1 MTCRMKRADVID
13 NANIQAGDVVVGL
26 ASAGQAT
33 YETEYQ
39 ASERE
44 RWSERERER
53 ERETAT
59 YEAEYQ
65 ASVCVREERVW
76 AGVAYKTEY
85 QASVWGRER
94 GRETF
99 IYEGSDCGCDGGG
112 GREWRGGREG
122 GGRIRGRVA
131 GAAARKTHDGHR
143 LRGRAGG
150 ADLARKQRQQQQQ
163 YCICSNKNNNN
174 NNNKPAPHTGRERVR
189 RAGVGSLHCIH
200 YNITT
205 KVQSMTVPFHAGRDG
220 VQRAD
225 VCAA

>member
-1 MTCRMKRADVID
+1 MCAPGWGGGGPPHAQVTCRMKRADVID

-112 GREWRGGREG
+112 WSHTRPSGRRGGTQNPRRTQTERPSRRCG
-122 GGRIRGRVA
+122 PGSK
-131 GAAARKTHDGHR
+131 AAA
-143 LRGRAGG
+143 
-150 ADLARKQRQQQQQ
+150 
-163 YCICSNKNNNN
+163 
-174 NNNKPAPHTGRERVR
+174 
-189 RAGVGSLHCIH
+189 
-200 YNITT
+200 
-205 KVQSMTVPFHAGRDG
+205 
-220 VQRAD
+220 
-225 VCAA
+225 AAAAVLYL